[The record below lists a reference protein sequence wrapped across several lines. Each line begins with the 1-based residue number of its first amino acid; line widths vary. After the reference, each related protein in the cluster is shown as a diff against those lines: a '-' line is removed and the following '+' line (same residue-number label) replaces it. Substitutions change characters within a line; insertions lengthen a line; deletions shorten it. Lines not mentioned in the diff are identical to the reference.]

1 MEQDNIT
8 HNHGKEVKIYI
19 AYEIS
24 RNFNISVYLT
34 TEICLFRAVSL
45 PKNADIDKWK
55 YSGYGIGFN
64 RHVFYSHPSGGTG
77 RNEVIFAVDMSSST
91 KIDNRK
97 KYILGERSYARIR
110 TYTECRK
117 NVFNYVYRA

>member
-8 HNHGKEVKIYI
+8 HNHGKEIKIYI

-34 TEICLFRAVSL
+34 TEICLFGAISL
-45 PKNADIDKWK
+45 PKNAEIDKWK

-97 KYILGERSYARIR
+97 KYILEERSYARIR